1 MRILVI
7 GLATSCLALSG
18 CAICASP
25 YDDHYS
31 AFGGRWER
39 DVENHGRV
47 GSLYTQAGYRLDD
60 SDVEPDD
67 GPLGTPGEDSVEDA
81 ELRSISY
88 SMPYDESL
96 EGVDERVVDPE
107 LDDDPD
113 QDDDPKL
120 DQAQGERSES
130 P

>member
-7 GLATSCLALSG
+7 ALATSCLALGG

-39 DVENHGRV
+39 DIDNHGRV
-47 GSLYTQAGYRLDD
+47 GSAFTQAGYRVDEAGEE
-60 SDVEPDD
+60 VGNEAMEP
-67 GPLGTPGEDSVEDA
+67 PLGQPGETN
-81 ELRSISY
+81 ELQTISY

-96 EGVDERVVDPE
+96 EGVDESQVEEDLGE
-107 LDDDPD
+107 DLDEEFDE
-113 QDDDPKL
+113 Q
-120 DQAQGERSES
+120 E
-130 P
+130 